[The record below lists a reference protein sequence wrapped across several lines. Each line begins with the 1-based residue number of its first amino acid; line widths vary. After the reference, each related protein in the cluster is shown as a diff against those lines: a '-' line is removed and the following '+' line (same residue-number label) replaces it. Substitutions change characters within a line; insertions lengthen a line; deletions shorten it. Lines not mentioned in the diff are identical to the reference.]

1 MCFLRVRAHRYA
13 VSQRLLDLLCA
24 AFFATAPPAL
34 RSLPRTSAAVTEL
47 LFRII
52 YTAAACK
59 RFRDAYAQ
67 MQAPTKPGKLV
78 HHHASIL
85 IEEALPST
93 LRRAANA
100 TRQRVAREDFMR
112 NPHAEKKAVPSTRA
126 LCACGRANG
135 SV

>member
-34 RSLPRTSAAVTEL
+34 LSLRRTSAAVTEL
-47 LFRII
+47 LFGIA
-52 YTAAACK
+52 AAACK